1 MDALIASATLLPLLL
16 AAMLLHPGSRAVAL
30 TLAPVAALPALVM
43 GAFWLFSGVPVAAL
57 DLPWLFLGARFEL
70 DETGRLFL
78 FFSALVW
85 SLAAW
90 YARGYLREDP
100 RKHVF
105 WSFFLASQAGNLG
118 VCLAADAASF
128 YLLFALM
135 TFAAYGLV
143 IHTGSAAARHAA
155 KVYLIMAVIGEA
167 ALVAGMLLAV
177 HAAGSHRFID
187 LAAAPL
193 STPAALLL
201 IGGFAIKTGTP
212 LLHMWLPLAHPV
224 APTPASAVLSGLMLK
239 AGLLGWLRFLPLG
252 AQALPEA
259 GLTLAAAG
267 LLAIFFGVVLGLMQR
282 DAKALLAYS
291 SISQLGFMTLAVG
304 VGLRY
309 PSLWSA
315 LLPAVGLYA
324 LHHAL
329 AKSALFLGGG
339 VVRAHGGKP
348 WVLAGLAL
356 PALAVAGAPFSGGM
370 LAKVALKAGLY
381 DLPPAWAA
389 VLPWLLALAAI
400 GSTLLMARLLWLC
413 SRQSSPSGGSG
424 LVGPWSMLLLA
435 LVIVPVALAPAE
447 IRPSLIEREALI
459 AAAWPLLLGLTLAAL
474 AINRR
479 WRGPRIPPGDVL
491 IGLERLHRLLSVL
504 VKRIAGTFLPY
515 NCQLSNRIKL
525 RTARWVRFVS
535 QLK

>member
-1 MDALIASATLLPLLL
+1 MDALIAVAIVLPLLL
-16 AAMLLHPGSRAVAL
+16 AAMLLHPGSRVVAL
-30 TLAPVAALPALVM
+30 KFAPMAALPTLFMATY
-43 GAFWLFSGVPVAAL
+43 WLFTGVPLAAL
-57 DLPWLFLGARFEL
+57 DLPWLLLGSRFEL
-70 DETGRLFL
+70 DGTGGLFL

-85 SLAAW
+85 ALAGW
-90 YARGYLREDP
+90 YARGYMREDL

-118 VCLAADAASF
+118 VCLAADAVSF

-143 IHTGSAAARHAA
+143 IHSGRAAARHAA
-155 KVYLIMAVIGEA
+155 KVYLIMAVIGEV

-187 LAAAPL
+187 LVAAPW
-193 STPAALLL
+193 SMPAALLL

-252 AQALPEA
+252 AHALPEA

-291 SISQLGFMTLAVG
+291 SISQMGFMTLAVG

-309 PSLWSA
+309 PALWPA
-315 LLPAVGLYA
+315 LWPAVGLYA

-329 AKSALFLGGG
+329 AKSALFLGVGI
-339 VVRAHGGKP
+339 VRAQGVSTR
-348 WVLAGLAL
+348 VLAGLAL

-381 DLPPAWAA
+381 DLPPVW
-389 VLPWLLALAAI
+389 VTLLPWLLALAAI

-413 SRQSSPSGGSG
+413 SRTFSASGGAG
-424 LVGPWSMLLLA
+424 LVVPWSVLLLA
-435 LVIVPVALAPAE
+435 LVIAPIVLAPAE
-447 IRPSLIEREALI
+447 IRSSLINREALI
-459 AAAWPLLLGLTLAAL
+459 AAVWPLLFGLSLAAL
-474 AINRR
+474 AIHRR
-479 WRGPRIPPGDVL
+479 WRGPSIPPGDVL
-491 IGLERLHRLLSVL
+491 ISLERLNRLLSML
-504 VKRIAGTFLPY
+504 IKRIAGTFLPY
-515 NCQLSNRIKL
+515 NRRLKIRIK
-525 RTARWVRFVS
+525 
-535 QLK
+535 

>member
-1 MDALIASATLLPLLL
+1 MDALIAAALLLPLLL
-16 AAMLLHPGSRAVAL
+16 AAMLLYPGSRSVAL
-30 TLAPVAALPALVM
+30 KLAPLAALPALFIVT
-43 GAFWLFSGVPVAAL
+43 FWLVSGVPLAAL
-57 DLPWLFLGARFEL
+57 DLPWLLLGARFEL
-70 DETGRLFL
+70 DEMGGLFL
-78 FFSALVW
+78 LFSALVW
-85 SLAAW
+85 ALAGW
-90 YARGYLREDP
+90 YVRGYMREDP
-100 RKHVF
+100 RRHVF

-177 HAAGSHRFID
+177 HAAGSHLFVD

-201 IGGFAIKTGTP
+201 IGGFAIKTGAP

-252 AQALPEA
+252 THALPEA
-259 GLTLAAAG
+259 GLTLATAG
-267 LLAIFFGVVLGLMQR
+267 LLAMFFGVVLGLAQR
-282 DAKALLAYS
+282 DAKVLLAYS
-291 SISQLGFMTLAVG
+291 SISQMGFMTLAVG

-309 PSLWSA
+309 PALWPA

-329 AKSALFLGGG
+329 AKSALFLGVGI
-339 VVRAHGGKP
+339 VRAQGGSTR
-348 WVLAGLAL
+348 VLAGLAL

-381 DLPPAWAA
+381 DLPPVWATL
-389 VLPWLLALAAI
+389 LPWLLALAAI

-413 SRQSSPSGGSG
+413 SRTSSASGGAG
-424 LVGPWSMLLLA
+424 LVAPWLVLLLA
-435 LVIVPVALAPAE
+435 LVIVPIALAPPE
-447 IRPSLIEREALI
+447 IRASLIDRAALI
-459 AAAWPLLLGLTLAAL
+459 DAAWPLLIGLTLAAL
-474 AINRR
+474 AIHRR
-479 WRGPRIPPGDVL
+479 WRGPSIPPGDVL
-491 IGLERLHRLLSVL
+491 IGLESLGKRLWPML
-504 VKRIAGTFLPY
+504 
-515 NCQLSNRIKL
+515 NNRWRERSR
-525 RTARWVRFVS
+525 RTAVG
-535 QLK
+535 